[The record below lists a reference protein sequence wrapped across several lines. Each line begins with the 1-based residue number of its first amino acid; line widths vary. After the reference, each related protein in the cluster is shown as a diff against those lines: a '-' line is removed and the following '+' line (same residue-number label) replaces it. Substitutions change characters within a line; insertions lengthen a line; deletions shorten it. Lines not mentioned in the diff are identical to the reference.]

1 MRARFLI
8 FALAL
13 TTCLLTVSGQNTIR
27 SKDDVQLYKLSVASR
42 WIGAYYVDTVDYNKL
57 VEKAIVAMLED
68 LDPHSGYYTK
78 EEVDAMNEPMKGN
91 FEGIGVQFNIL
102 NDTILVVQTIPGGP
116 SEAVGMMA
124 GDRIIKIDDE
134 IVAGVGI
141 KNQGVFDR
149 LRGDKGTK
157 VTVTV
162 KRNGLKKLLTFVI
175 VRDKIPIYS
184 IDASYMVDDKI
195 GYIKLNRFSG
205 TTITEFTEALST
217 LKNSGMESLIVDLQG
232 NGGGYLDAAIG
243 LADEFLGND
252 QMIVYTEGLN
262 SPRQAFKAKRA
273 GLFEKGELIILVDE
287 SSASASEILA
297 GAVQDWDRGV
307 IIGRRTF
314 GKGLVQRQLSLPDGS
329 AMRLTTSKYYT
340 PSGRLIQK
348 PYDKGRDEYRKDLM
362 ERYNH
367 GEFLYADSIKF
378 PDSLKYKTLRL
389 KRTVYGGGGIMP
401 DIFIPIDTTKYS
413 NYHRDL
419 VAKGVVNKVVLTYS
433 DKHRKTLKA
442 EYPSFELFDKA
453 FVVDDDMLRSVI
465 EEGTTAGVQYNAEEY
480 ERSKH
485 VIALQIKALIAR
497 DFYDSGSF
505 YRVINQDDETF
516 KKAVQI
522 IHNGKVQ
529 SALTQNIINNP

>member
-8 FALAL
+8 LAVAM
-13 TTCLLTVSGQNTIR
+13 TIGTLTVSGQSTIR

-42 WIGAYYVDTVDYNKL
+42 WIGAYYVDSVNYNQL

-78 EEVDAMNEPMKGN
+78 DEVDAMNEPMKGN

-102 NDTILVVQTIPGGP
+102 NDTIMVVQTIPGGP

-124 GDRIIKIDDE
+124 GDRIVKIDNDV
-134 IVAGVGI
+134 VAGVGI

-162 KRNGLKKLLTFVI
+162 KRNGLSKLLTFVVI
-175 VRDKIPIYS
+175 RDKIPIYS
-184 IDASYMVDDKI
+184 VDASYMVDDKI
-195 GYIKLNRFSG
+195 GYIKVNRFSG
-205 TTITEFTEALST
+205 TTISEFNEALSS

-232 NGGGYLDAAIG
+232 NGGGYLDAAIA

-307 IIGRRTF
+307 IVGRRTF

-378 PDSLKYKTLRL
+378 PDSLKYKTLKL

-401 DIFIPIDTTKYS
+401 DIFIPIDTAKYS

-433 DKHRKTLKA
+433 DKNRKNLK
-442 EYPSFELFDKA
+442 EQYPTFELFDSD
-453 FVVDDDMLRSVI
+453 FVVDDDMLNVMI
-465 EEGTTAGVQYNAEEY
+465 EEGKAAGVAFNAEEY
-480 ERSKH
+480 QRSKH
-485 VIALQIKALIAR
+485 VIALQYKALVAR
-497 DFYDSGSF
+497 DFFDSGSF
-505 YRVINQDDETF
+505 YRVINKDDDVF
-516 KKAVQI
+516 NKAVQI
-522 IHNGKVQ
+522 IHKGKVE
-529 SALTQNIINNP
+529 STLTQNTTK

>member
-485 VIALQIKALIAR
+485 VIDLQIKALIAR